1 MLMTW
6 LLSRRRSK
14 PNCDFYPSTDQE
26 GATEKVARLPDLLLV
41 YIRVQV
47 RLAVGDLAR
56 VRARVKL
63 SQATV
68 EAWALVLEH
77 GEHKAKGRALL
88 LRALTLEW
96 QALTLQWCSSLRSR
110 WGYVPRLLSN
120 LELPALNEQER
131 NDWVIDEWRGV
142 N

>member
-6 LLSRRRSK
+6 PLSRRRFK
-14 PNCDFYPSTDQE
+14 PNSDFYPSTDQE
-26 GATEKVARLPDLLLV
+26 GATGKVPDLLLV
-41 YIRVQV
+41 CIRVQV
-47 RLAVGDLAR
+47 RLAVGDLARRLPCVSR

-88 LRALTLEW
+88 LQALTLEW

-120 LELPALNEQER
+120 LELPELNEQEER
-131 NDWVIDEWRGV
+131 DDR
-142 N
+142 